1 MPFPKSIAL
10 FNKHI
15 TNRLFLL
22 FSGWI
27 PPFAIVG
34 HRGRA
39 SGRQYMTPVLAFP
52 TSYGYLFALTYG
64 RNVDWVRNLRASGN
78 GILKYSRDTEKIHY
92 FKMIPYEEVKQNFPG
107 IVRLFL
113 QIIDVT
119 DCLMVEKWKNLREE
133 S

>member
-1 MPFPKSIAL
+1 
-10 FNKHI
+10 
-15 TNRLFLL
+15 
-22 FSGWI
+22 
-27 PPFAIVG
+27 
-34 HRGRA
+34 
-39 SGRQYMTPVLAFP
+39 MTPVLAFP

-92 FKMIPYEEVKQNFPG
+92 FKMIPYEEVKQYFPG